1 MDLEVV
7 GRHALFFD
15 DDTNAAFV
23 NSNDALVD
31 WNSLL
36 IDRYDVRHLLHA
48 PPPPR
53 RRRHASSPPL
63 SGQPDESELDYE
75 RYLDLPPPSDE
86 QGITFI
92 YLFFVAYGLDFAE
105 VLFWLIFCGSVRL
118 CYMISEE
125 SDNNAEAAND
135 GAYHAVAF
143 SYGNDDDSTD
153 QKSAEAGLVSSGFH
167 PTFPVPES
175 LLHNLPPTEK
185 IHQIIARTA
194 MFVGK
199 HGGQS
204 EIVLRVKQG
213 DNPTF
218 GFLMPDHH
226 LHAYFRYLVDHQ
238 EFLKPDVGDKSQEE
252 KKSAPENSSIG
263 SGALSLL
270 GSMYG
275 EDDEGAAEEA
285 LESKKSGS
293 DEPSCAANMAGSHES
308 DRAET
313 AHVTGRGEAASL
325 PVLASKEKAPASGRV
340 HSTNKLKPGPTSKLK
355 KDNESLGSVN
365 ASVDKSRVSA
375 LPGTSKIETVVLEP
389 PSELK
394 RFVDKVVEFIVKNGK
409 QFEAVL
415 IEQDSKNGRFPFL
428 IPSNQYH
435 PYYLKVLQ
443 KAQEAIVSRCQILFI
458 LTFHMVQFKQ
468 KSDTDLKLS
477 GKSFSSE
484 EILGGNNRA
493 DKKSSLSRE
502 NEPSGHDIPFETDKK
517 EKFKMVIGKSKKD
530 AQDQPPRAAE
540 QQFGVSVDA
549 AAAAAILQAA
559 RRGIKNPA
567 LPIFQ
572 KASSNGT
579 NQNLSTDGPQVLT
592 FGSHLFSSS
601 RPQNE
606 TEKLV
611 SNAETSVSVP
621 VANVIAKTAALAA
634 ASEADSSEASLTK
647 EQKLKAERLKRA
659 KMFAAM
665 IKSGAAPLK
674 SGAVRALSVD
684 PPESGASDLSGLKDE
699 VFNNSA
705 SNLSGSAAVILADKE
720 REGSS
725 VPADIDTSDKIDVS
739 QKKSFGDDEK
749 KESRKRRNWRS
760 RRREEDDE
768 EQEEEKE
775 EHEGKEKE
783 RDHKHSRKKHRSHH
797 SHRSSHESKDKHR
810 HRKRHSSSKDMDTH
824 HQHRHESSSED
835 EHRHRHR
842 SSKHRKRS
850 HREKEVE
857 LEEGEISTRV
867 SDESRA
873 SAGDDGSREASLGL
887 LDPKDGSSLS
897 QPPQATEVPD
907 ELRAK
912 IRAMLLA
919 TL

>member
-1 MDLEVV
+1 GFKFQSINTNEIDD
-7 GRHALFFD
+7 GSCHALFFD

-23 NSNDALVD
+23 NASDALVE

-48 PPPPR
+48 PSPPR
-53 RRRHASSPPL
+53 PRRHASSSPPPC
-63 SGQPDESELDYE
+63 QPDESELDYE

-86 QGITFI
+86 H
-92 YLFFVAYGLDFAE
+92 
-105 VLFWLIFCGSVRL
+105 
-118 CYMISEE
+118 E
-125 SDNNAEAAND
+125 SDNNAEAVND
-135 GAYHAVAF
+135 GAHHAVAF
-143 SYGNDDDSTD
+143 SYGNDDDSTN
-153 QKSAEAGLVSSGFH
+153 QKSAEAGLASSGFH
-167 PTFPVPES
+167 PPFPVPES
-175 LLHNLPPTEK
+175 LLDNLVSLSCLSFRCLELGWRSFHKRLPFTGTLIPFDVMTKGPCSTLLRKKPFFLSSVVQPPTEK

-194 MFVGK
+194 MFVSK

-252 KKSAPENSSIG
+252 KKSVPEISRVGN
-263 SGALSLL
+263 GALSLL
-270 GSMYG
+270 GYMHG

-285 LESKKSGS
+285 VESKKNGS
-293 DEPSCAANMAGSHES
+293 DGSYCASSLAGSHES

-313 AHVTGRGEAASL
+313 AHVTGSGEATSMPAL
-325 PVLASKEKAPASGRV
+325 PSKEKVPACGRV
-340 HSTNKLKPGPTSKLK
+340 YSTNKLKAGPTSKFK
-355 KDNESLGSVN
+355 KDHELLGSVN
-365 ASVDKSRVSA
+365 ASADKSRVSA
-375 LPGTSKIETVVLEP
+375 LPGISKIETVVLEP

-394 RFVDKVVEFIVKNGK
+394 RLVDTVLEFIVKNGK

-415 IEQDSKNGRFPFL
+415 IEQDRKNGRFPFL
-428 IPSNQYH
+428 IPSNRYH

-443 KAQEAIVSRCQILFI
+443 KAQEA
-458 LTFHMVQFKQ
+458 
-468 KSDTDLKLS
+468 KSDTESKLS

-484 EILGGNNRA
+484 DKRA
-493 DKKSSLSRE
+493 DKKDE
-502 NEPSGHDIPFETDKK
+502 
-517 EKFKMVIGKSKKD
+517 
-530 AQDQPPRAAE
+530 QDQPSRTAV

-549 AAAAAILQAA
+549 AVAAAILQAA
-559 RRGIKNPA
+559 RRGIKNPTV
-567 LPIFQ
+567 PIFQ
-572 KASSNGT
+572 TASSNGT
-579 NQNLSTDGPQVLT
+579 NQSLSTEGPQILS
-592 FGSHLFSSS
+592 FGSHLFATS
-601 RPQNE
+601 RPQGE

-611 SNAETSVSVP
+611 SNVETCVSVP
-621 VANVIAKTAALAA
+621 VANVIAKTAAFAA
-634 ASEADSSEASLTK
+634 ASEADFSEASLTK
-647 EQKLKAERLKRA
+647 EQKLKAERLRRA

-674 SGAVRALSVD
+674 PGLVLALSVD
-684 PPESGASDLSGLKDE
+684 PPESGASGLSGLKDE
-699 VFNNSA
+699 TFNNSA
-705 SNLSGSAAVILADKE
+705 NLSGSEAVILADKE
-720 REGSS
+720 KEGSS

-739 QKKSFGDDEK
+739 ERKSFGDDLK
-749 KESRKRRNWRS
+749 KESRKRRSRRS
-760 RRREEDDE
+760 RRHEEDDE
-768 EQEEEKE
+768 EQEEE
-775 EHEGKEKE
+775 KEKE

-810 HRKRHSSSKDMDTH
+810 HRKRHSSSKDTDSY
-824 HQHRHESSSED
+824 HRHRLESSYED
-835 EHRHRHR
+835 EHHYRPR

-873 SAGDDGSREASLGL
+873 SGGDDSSREASLDL
-887 LDPKDGSSLS
+887 LETRKDGSSQS
-897 QPPQATEVPD
+897 QPHQAAEVPD
-907 ELRAK
+907 DLRAK